1 MPEIKRRSKSKG
13 GAKRTVAW
21 KNGQGSFTFKDVPP
35 EELHS
40 AVVELLSRGCMVMF
54 MSSRDG
60 GVRAIKVRHDDLD
73 EPPTMWLNSASD
85 FNSAV
90 DAVLVALDADD

>member
-1 MPEIKRRSKSKG
+1 MPEVKRRSKSQSA
-13 GAKRTVAW
+13 AKKTVAW
-21 KNGQGSFTFKDVPP
+21 KNGQGAFTFRDVPP

-73 EPPTMWLNSASD
+73 EPPTMWLNSVSD
-85 FNSAV
+85 FHAAV
-90 DAVLVALDADD
+90 DAVLEALDADA